1 MAEGILVN
9 LHTHT
14 LHSDGAL
21 TPAALGER
29 LAGAGVRY
37 AALCDHD
44 TVEGWPEFRDALDA
58 RGVASLP
65 GIELTTQHEGRII
78 HLVA

>member
-21 TPAALGER
+21 TPPALAAR
-29 LAGAGVRY
+29 LAQAGVRY

-44 TVEGWPEFRDALDA
+44 TVAGWPAFRDALDA
-58 RGVASLP
+58 RINIPCYITSSAKG
-65 GIELTTQHEGRII
+65 T
-78 HLVA
+78 